1 MNKVKVFKLIN
12 GEELISEVFNTYE
25 GQYELKNPANIM
37 LQQTGNGQMGVGIA
51 PYMPYANHGDGLEIS
66 DIFVVF
72 ETEPVKEM
80 EAKYIEASTGIFTGN
95 MGSGPILGSGLRLS
109 E

>member
-37 LQQTGNGQMGVGIA
+37 LQQTGNGQVGVGIA
-51 PYMPYANHGDGLEIS
+51 PYMPYADGNVKLNWTAIAAEAEPEQSMINEYNR
-66 DIFVVF
+66 IFGAGIQVVG
-72 ETEPVKEM
+72 
-80 EAKYIEASTGIFTGN
+80 AGA
-95 MGSGPILGSGLRLS
+95 LAGL
-109 E
+109 

>member
-37 LQQTGNGQMGVGIA
+37 LQPTQNGQMGVGIA
-51 PYMPYANHGDGLEIS
+51 PYMPYAAGNVKLNWTAIASEAEPEQSMINEYNR
-66 DIFVVF
+66 IF
-72 ETEPVKEM
+72 
-80 EAKYIEASTGIFTGN
+80 
-95 MGSGPILGSGLRLS
+95 GSGIEVVSASALVGLK
-109 E
+109 